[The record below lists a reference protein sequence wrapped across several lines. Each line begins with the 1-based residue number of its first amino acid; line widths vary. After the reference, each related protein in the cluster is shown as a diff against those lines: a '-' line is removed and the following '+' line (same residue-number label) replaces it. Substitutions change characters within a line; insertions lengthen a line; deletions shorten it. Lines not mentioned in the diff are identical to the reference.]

1 MDGVMGFSLNL
12 LLIPVIAGIVGYG
25 TNWVAVKMLFYP
37 VTFWGFR
44 IPGLGILNSYLPRKI
59 RAIPGVA
66 HGGIGWQGIIPS
78 RAAKMGSIAVDK
90 GIAKLGSPSEFYK
103 RLEPDKI
110 AEHIVASSGD
120 EIWELTEQILQREH
134 PGLWRDLPPQMKAA
148 VRQRME
154 ATLPEL
160 VHEITDDIGDNIE
173 HLMDIKLMVIRRIE
187 ENPAIANRIF
197 LDVGEREMKFIINSG
212 LLFGFLLGLPQVPL
226 FAVANYWWILPIGG
240 VLIGYLTNKIA
251 LTIIFEPVV
260 PKKIGPFTI
269 QGLFLRR
276 QPEVASVYAE
286 IIAEDVVNL
295 ENIGNELMHGRQ
307 SDRTRKL
314 IADRLRPSIDRAAGV
329 AGPAVRIAIG
339 TTEYDRIRDSLAVEA
354 IDQTMDPLSDPEF
367 NARQSEEVKALLE
380 ERMQSMPP
388 EDFSELLRT
397 AMEEDEWM
405 LIMLGSVLG
414 FLAGV
419 AQIALIF

>member
-12 LLIPVIAGIVGYG
+12 LLIPVIAGVIGYA
-25 TNWVAVKMLFYP
+25 TNWIAVKMLFYP
-37 VTFWGFR
+37 VAFRGFR
-44 IPGLGILNSYLPRKI
+44 VPGLGILNSYLPRKI

-90 GIAKLGSPSEFYK
+90 GIAKLGSPSEFYNK
-103 RLEPDKI
+103 LEPDKI
-110 AEHIVASSGD
+110 AEHIIASSRD
-120 EIWELTEQILQREH
+120 EIWELVEQILEREH
-134 PGLWRDLPPQMKAA
+134 PQLWRDLPPQMKGA
-148 VRQRME
+148 VRQRLE

-160 VHEITDDIGDNIE
+160 VREITDDIGTNIE

-187 ENPAIANRIF
+187 EKPELSNRIF

-212 LLFGFLLGLPQVPL
+212 LIFGFLLGLPQVPL
-226 FAVANYWWILPIGG
+226 FALANVWYILPVGG
-240 VLIGYLTNKIA
+240 ILIGYLTNKIA

-260 PKKIGPFTI
+260 PRKVGPFTI

-276 QPEVASVYAE
+276 QPEVASVYAK
-286 IIAEDVVNL
+286 IIADDVVNL

-314 IADRLRPSIDRAAGV
+314 IADRLRPSIDRAVGI
-329 AGPAVRIAIG
+329 AGPAVRIAVG
-339 TTEYDRIRDSLAVEA
+339 TKEYDRIRDSLATEA
-354 IDQTMDPLSDPEF
+354 VDQTMDPLSDPEF
-367 NARQSEEVKALLE
+367 NRRQSEEVRALVE
-380 ERMQSMPP
+380 ERMHTMPP
-388 EDFSELLRT
+388 EDFSEMLRA

-414 FLAGV
+414 FFAGV
-419 AQIALIF
+419 LQIAFVF

>member
-1 MDGVMGFSLNL
+1 MGFSLDL
-12 LLIPVIAGIVGYG
+12 LLIPVIAGMVGYG

-120 EIWELTEQILQREH
+120 EIWELVEEILQREH
-134 PGLWRDLPPQMKAA
+134 PGLWRDLPPQIKAA

-187 ENPAIANRIF
+187 ENPALANRIF

-240 VLIGYLTNKIA
+240 IFIGYLTNKIA

-295 ENIGNELMHGRQ
+295 KNIGNELMHGRQ

-329 AGPAVRIAIG
+329 AGPAVRIAVG

-419 AQIALIF
+419 AQIALVF